1 MRQPS
6 RRIRLTAVAVLL
18 AAGTLQGLGVSSAA
32 AGQQAPTLPAVP
44 TTAGPPPVPV
54 PQLPATPLGAKPLPV
69 PPTPTVPSVPA
80 VPASRPPLPPISH
93 LQQRPSSV
101 PPPLLTNFGTPGVPR
116 PAPGRAWGHGTAPR
130 SSGVS
135 PASVTAD
142 GYDPVPRCGASDG
155 SSCSGPLTR
164 GSGGVQH
171 HPRVYVIFWGPK
183 WNTNALDYQA
193 VEVAQ
198 ENLVNQLAGTPYQR
212 LLGQYADQTDF
223 PHDDT
228 ALGGVWFDPATPPTI
243 TSTDDSSFA
252 TEAVR
257 ASQIN
262 GWPNTADTDF
272 IIYPQ
277 NGTSYSGTDCGKHT
291 DYHDSKTQNDFLA
304 AYVKYSCQVPTSSN
318 VDDMT
323 VVTSHEYAE
332 MVTDPDT
339 MHGWRAGSS
348 GRNGEIGDLCNFQG
362 GTFGG
367 GLRAQTEFDNKSGQC
382 RMDADGH
389 TSPPQSVRSTTM
401 QVSPTSDGYIT
412 EANRDH
418 INMLNLEITTTN
430 SAGNGLLVVY
440 PAGQP
445 APRTTDIN
453 FTAGKAITQLVS
465 IPLGVG
471 GQVNFSATAGTE
483 VIVDFLGVSYDGYYG
498 GFASSHASDQ
508 VRVADSRTPTKDCYC
523 APIPAHS
530 VGYAAIYNDIN
541 GNPTAPP
548 GGTDAQTVHITALG
562 PAGLGYLTAWASVA
576 NVGGTFPPTNPG
588 PPPGTTSVSFSAG
601 ISSGNDV
608 IVGLAKDPNGQQYT
622 YFAIY
627 NGSSVTL
634 NYLVDLQGYSTG
646 SVPVGMQTSISPV
659 TRIEDT
665 RSCGPLGGNLCG
677 QLAPGAPTSFQV
689 EGRGPTARS
698 GMANVLLHVSTLN
711 SAGRGYVQV
720 WNGDTGPPNT
730 SLNQIVPGAVVND
743 STYVKVAANGRVYIL
758 STVATDV
765 IIEIHEWGGS

>member
-1 MRQPS
+1 MRQAS

-18 AAGTLQGLGVSSAA
+18 GAGTLQGLGVSSAA
-32 AGQQAPTLPAVP
+32 AGQQAPALPAVP

-54 PQLPATPLGAKPLPV
+54 PQLPATPLGARPLPV
-69 PPTPTVPSVPA
+69 PPALTVPSVPA
-80 VPASRPPLPPISH
+80 VPASRPLLPPISH
-93 LQQRPSSV
+93 LQHRPASV
-101 PPPLLTNFGTPGVPR
+101 PPPLLTKFGTPGVPR
-116 PAPGRAWGHGTAPR
+116 PGPGQAWGHGMPGP
-130 SSGVS
+130 SGVAAA
-135 PASVTAD
+135 ASLPSD
-142 GYDPVPRCGASDG
+142 GYDPVPHCNADDG

-164 GSGGVQH
+164 GSGVVQH
-171 HPRVYVIFWGPK
+171 HPRVYVIFWGPE

-212 LLGQYADQTDF
+212 LLGQYADPTDF

-228 ALGGVWFDPATPPTI
+228 ALGGVWVDPATPPTI
-243 TSTDDSSFA
+243 TGDDSTFA
-252 TEAVR
+252 TEAAR

-277 NGTSYSGTDCGKHT
+277 NGTSYVETLCGKHT
-291 DYHDSKTQNDFLA
+291 DYHDPKTQNDFLA
-304 AYVKYSCQVPTSSN
+304 AYVRYAATCTKTPTN
-318 VDDMT
+318 AGNMT
-323 VVTSHEYAE
+323 MVASHEFDE

-339 MHGWRAGSS
+339 IHGWRAGSS
-348 GRNGEIGDLCNFQG
+348 GQNGEIGDLCNRQP
-362 GTFGG
+362 
-367 GLRAQTEFDNKSGQC
+367 GLFVAGLYAQTEFDNKSGQC
-382 RMDADGH
+382 RMDADGQ

-401 QVSPTSDGYIT
+401 QVSPTSDGFIT

-453 FTAGKAITQLVS
+453 FTAGKTITQLVS

-471 GQVNFSATAGTE
+471 GEVDFSATAGTE
-483 VIVDFLGVSYDGYYG
+483 VIVDFLGVSYDGFYAG
-498 GFASSHASDQ
+498 VATSHASDQ
-508 VRVADSRTPTKDCYC
+508 ARVADSRTPTAYC
-523 APIPAHS
+523 ACRPIAPHS
-530 VGYAAIYNDIN
+530 IGYAGFYNDIN
-541 GNPTAPP
+541 GNPTGVLA
-548 GGTDAQTVHITALG
+548 GTDGVSVHITALG
-562 PAGLGYLTAWASVA
+562 PAGLGYLTAWPSVA
-576 NVGGTFPPTNPG
+576 NVGAAIPPTNPG
-588 PPPGTTSVSFSAG
+588 PPPVTTSVSFSAG

-608 IVGLAKDPNGQQYT
+608 IVAPAKDVNGQQYG

-634 NYLVDLQGYSTG
+634 NYLVDLHGYSTG
-646 SVPVGMQTSISPV
+646 SAPGRQTSISPV

-730 SLNQIVPGAVVND
+730 SLNQTVPGAVVND
-743 STYVKVAANGRVYIL
+743 SIYVKVAANGRVYIL